1 MKRIWFWGVL
11 FGFGCFVSH
20 AQRHELGVI
29 AGGVNY
35 IGEIGNTQYFN
46 PKHLGYGIIYKRNL
60 SQRIAL
66 RAQFQTGK
74 FSANDKDATDLYR
87 RSREYNFSNTYTAL
101 GVGVE
106 VNYVNLPIGDF
117 GTSWTPFLHAGVQ
130 RMVVNDL
137 YFTLPK
143 KETAQTQG
151 KKMIMSI
158 PFGVGV
164 KFNLGQFWVIAAEVQ
179 PQFTLTDNLDGSF
192 PDTGKQPSARQFSTS
207 LSGDWLVFTGIS
219 ITYAFGRLPCC
230 RE

>member
-1 MKRIWFWGVL
+1 MKHIWFWGIL
-11 FGFGCFVSH
+11 FGFGCFFSH

-46 PKHLGYGIIYKRNL
+46 PKHLGYGIIYKLNL

-74 FSANDKDATDLYR
+74 FSANDNDAKELKR
-87 RSREYNFSNTYTAL
+87 KARALSFSNTYAAL

-106 VNYVNLPIGDF
+106 INYVNLPTGDF
-117 GTSWTPFLHAGVQ
+117 GTSWTPFLHAGIQ

-137 YFTLPK
+137 YFAPTENTPWSH
-143 KETAQTQG
+143 G
-151 KKMIMSI
+151 KKAIMSI

-192 PDTGKQPSARQFSTS
+192 PNMEKQPSAKQFSSS
-207 LSGDWLVFTGIS
+207 LSSDWLVFTGIS